1 MRPVFVIYIVIALL
15 AVFNYFFNLY
25 RLNSKKKLI
34 GKIHSKWS
42 SKFNLTFPIN
52 WVNWIAVIAYL
63 LLSFS
68 LIITEPHRDND
79 YTLLVL
85 FIIFLSFYPR
95 WNVIV
100 GSKGII
106 IGMKIIFWE
115 NILERRIIDKG
126 KFRYLELKWALDSAP
141 FNKKT
146 KRIKIP
152 SKDLDVL
159 NKIIKE
165 IGTVK
170 SIV

>member
-1 MRPVFVIYIVIALL
+1 MRPVFVIYIAIALL
-15 AVFNYFFNLY
+15 GVFNYFFNLY
-25 RLNSKKKLI
+25 RLDSKKKLI

-95 WNVIV
+95 WNIIV

-106 IGMKIIFWE
+106 MEMEIIFWE
-115 NILERRIIDKG
+115 NIIERRIIDKE
-126 KFRYLELKWALDSAP
+126 KYRYLELKWASDSAP
-141 FNKKT
+141 FEKKT
-146 KRIKIP
+146 KRISIP
-152 SKDLDVL
+152 SKLPDIL
-159 NKIIKE
+159 NKNAK
-165 IGTVK
+165 GMSSPK
-170 SIV
+170 STD